1 MVLSISNEREEIL
14 DSKNTLVKIQKVFKI
29 INYFFIFTVYF
40 RDLNLNVF
48 LRENSKR
55 WEHKK
60 KI

>member
-55 WEHKK
+55 
-60 KI
+60 